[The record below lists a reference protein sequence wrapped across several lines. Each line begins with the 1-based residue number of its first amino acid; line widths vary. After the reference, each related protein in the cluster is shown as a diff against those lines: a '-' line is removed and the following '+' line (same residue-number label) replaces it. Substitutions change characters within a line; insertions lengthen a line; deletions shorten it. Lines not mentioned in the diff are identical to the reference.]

1 MVTRRVPRPR
11 LTLLLVLTTLAC
23 FGCTKNPN
31 ALPPGATAERGA
43 STAALPSQ
51 IVTPQDLAA
60 QPGGLETVRVA
71 FTLLMDKYYKPVKS
85 SDLLQAA
92 WNGVL
97 AEAGK
102 EHIPDTAAAPT
113 LTGDREADFKAF
125 SDAFDAESAHGDKA
139 KFGASAVSAM
149 ASSLHDD
156 HTAALPASALRD
168 SGGSAAGQPRQVFS
182 WRMLADGVGYMK
194 LSAFPPGYEK
204 LQDGKILSQELDEAL
219 SDFESKGVKG
229 WVLDLRNDGGGHTES
244 ISTIAGR
251 FIPSGL
257 QEIDVDG
264 QGHHLEVPFDG
275 HYDPHQ
281 HPLAV
286 LINAGSG
293 SAAEITA
300 AALKDYGVARVFG
313 TRSAGAV
320 NGAEIFPLPGN
331 IGLEYTVVQVLAGK
345 TGQPL
350 DKVGVQ
356 PDEVIQSQSGGDAPL
371 DAAEAWLLGPGAGS
385 AAAAAGPPS
394 DKDALQPQQIENEL
408 SRYGAEV
415 KDIPPLPNLR
425 DLGEVEPNTPNEY
438 VVWAACTSDA
448 ARLAQTVANRAWQGQ
463 YDQFFGNGDPFTY
476 QVSIDLYKDEDGARQ
491 ALASNECPEGF
502 QVASV
507 PARVGDDSV
516 ALKGTNV
523 LQGWTLLRWRRGR
536 AVFADY
542 YYSEPGL
549 ESFDPLVQ
557 IAKAVDQRYEA
568 NPLK

>member
-1 MVTRRVPRPR
+1 V
-11 LTLLLVLTTLAC
+11 LLVALAT
-23 FGCTKNPN
+23 FALVGCTKNANP
-31 ALPPGATAERGA
+31 LPPGATAERGV
-43 STAALPSQ
+43 STATLPAQ

-85 SDLLQAA
+85 NDLLQAA
-92 WNGVL
+92 WSGVL

-102 EHIPDTAAAPT
+102 EKTPDTAADPT
-113 LTGDREADFKAF
+113 FTGARDADFKAF
-125 SDAFDAESAHGDKA
+125 SDVFDTEAAHGDKA

-168 SGGSAAGQPRQVFS
+168 SGSGAGQPREVFT

-194 LSAFPPGYEK
+194 LSSFPPGYEK
-204 LQDGKILSQELDEAL
+204 LQDGKTLSQELDEAL
-219 SDFESKGVKG
+219 ANFESKGVKG
-229 WVLDLRNDGGGHTES
+229 WVLDLRNNGGGHTES

-275 HYDPHQ
+275 HYDSQ
-281 HPLAV
+281 RHPLAV
-286 LINAGSG
+286 LINGGSG

-356 PDEVIQSQSGGDAPL
+356 PDEVIPSQSVGDAPL
-371 DAAEAWLLGPGAGS
+371 DAAEAWLHGPGAGPP
-385 AAAAAGPPS
+385 AAAAGPAS
-394 DKDALQPQQIENEL
+394 DKDVLQPQQIENEL
-408 SRYGAEV
+408 SRYGAQV

-425 DLGEVEPNTPNEY
+425 DLGEVEPNTPDEY

-448 ARLAQTVANRAWQGQ
+448 ARLAQTVADRAWQGQ

-476 QVSIDLYKDEDGARQ
+476 QVSIDLYKDQDGARQ
-491 ALASNECPEGF
+491 ALAANECPEGF
-502 QVASV
+502 EVASLPV
-507 PARVGDDSV
+507 RVGDDSV

-536 AVFADY
+536 AVFAAY

-557 IAKAVDQRYEA
+557 IAKAVDLRYEA

>member
-1 MVTRRVPRPR
+1 MVISRPSA
-11 LTLLLVLTTLAC
+11 LLLAVGLLAIVA
-23 FGCTKNPN
+23 CTKSPN

-43 STAALPSQ
+43 STASLPAQ
-51 IVTPQDLAA
+51 LMTPQDLAA
-60 QPGGLETVRVA
+60 QPGGLETVRIA

-85 SDLLQAA
+85 ADLLQAA

-97 AEAGK
+97 SEAGK
-102 EHIPDTAAAPT
+102 EKTPDTAEAPSFS
-113 LTGDREADFKAF
+113 GDPDADFKSFAV
-125 SDAFDAESAHGDKA
+125 AFDAVSAQGDKA

-149 ASSLHDD
+149 ASSLRDD
-156 HTAALPASALRD
+156 HTSALPGSALKEL
-168 SGGSAAGQPRQVFS
+168 GGTGPARAARQVFQ
-182 WRMLADGVGYMK
+182 WRMLSDGIGYMK

-204 LQDGKILSQELDEAL
+204 LQDGKILAQEVDEAL
-219 SDFESKGVKG
+219 NSFEAKGVTG

-251 FIPSGL
+251 FIASGL
-257 QEIDVDG
+257 QEVDVDS
-264 QGHHLEVPFDG
+264 QGNHLEVPFDG
-275 HYDPHQ
+275 HYFAHQ

-286 LINAGSG
+286 LINGQSG

-356 PDEVIQSQSGGDAPL
+356 PDQAVQPSSGSDAPL
-371 DAAEAWLLGPGAGS
+371 DAATAWLLGPGATITPAG
-385 AAAAAGPPS
+385 AGPGA
-394 DKDALQPQQIENEL
+394 DKDALKPEQLESQL
-408 SRYGAEV
+408 SRYGADV
-415 KDIPPLPNLR
+415 KDMPPLPNLA
-425 DLGEVEPNTPNEY
+425 DLGQVELNTPNEY
-438 VVWAACTSDA
+438 VVWAPCTTDA
-448 ARLAQTVANRAWQGQ
+448 EQLAKTVINRGWQGQ

-476 QVSIDLYKDEDGARQ
+476 QVSIDLYRGQEGSQQ
-491 ALASNECPEGF
+491 AVSANECPQGF
-502 QVASV
+502 QSATI
-507 PARVGDDSV
+507 PTRIGDES
-516 ALKGTNV
+516 AAFKGTNV
-523 LQGWTLLRWRRGR
+523 LRGWTLLRWRRGR
-536 AVFADY
+536 AVFSAY

-557 IAKAVDQRYEA
+557 IARAVDLRYEA